1 MLIKSNHR
9 VMQAPR
15 GEVAMRSADIASPAA
30 AFRSGRQSPSSA
42 ERLADV
48 RESHFVLA
56 DNRPVVIAGGA
67 APFQHCDNAFH
78 RRFQFHLRVR
88 ATMRTLFRDAEG
100 HHAIKD
106 SWSAAA
112 FWLVRFMVPATFH
125 IDRFAFAMERG
136 RNTFAQVSRFSQ
148 QVIDVAE
155 DLANGRWL
163 ERIHGNRKYTVQSA
177 LRI

>member
-1 MLIKSNHR
+1 
-9 VMQAPR
+9 
-15 GEVAMRSADIASPAA
+15 MRSADIASPAA

-148 QVIDVAE
+148 QVIDVAAATGIIIGRSVTWHGRNFYASPE
-155 DLANGRWL
+155 LVPNGVA
-163 ERIHGNRKYTVQSA
+163 ITFATK
-177 LRI
+177 